1 MSAIYW
7 LGIGIL
13 GPKSNNQDS
22 ALLLNEHPVL
32 QSITCG
38 NWSRP
43 GLGRSPRNVC
53 ASCNPTSIAD
63 IGSLLLEA
71 GGVHS
76 SFICRLGSVIKHT
89 EPCSRVLRAGQQ
101 TGVGGGDGLTVHR
114 GTRIG
119 EWARTTITQ
128 VIEACRVKIK
138 RKIFLICSN

>member
-1 MSAIYW
+1 MNAIYS
-7 LGIGIL
+7 LHIGIL
-13 GPKSNNQDS
+13 GHKSNNQHS
-22 ALLLNEHPVL
+22 VPLLNEYPVL
-32 QSITCG
+32 QLITCG
-38 NWSRP
+38 NRP
-43 GLGRSPRNVC
+43 RPRPGRSPRNVC
-53 ASCNPTSIAD
+53 GSCYLTSIAD

-89 EPCSRVLRAGQQ
+89 EPCFRVLRARQE
-101 TGVGGGDGLTVHR
+101 TGVGGRDGLTVHR

-128 VIEACRVKIK
+128 VIEACRVKRN

>member
-1 MSAIYW
+1 MYW
-7 LGIGIL
+7 LHIGIL

-22 ALLLNEHPVL
+22 ALLLNEYPVL

-38 NWSRP
+38 NWPRSGP
-43 GLGRSPRNVC
+43 GRSPRNVC
-53 ASCNPTSIAD
+53 ASHNPTSITD

-89 EPCSRVLRAGQQ
+89 EPCFRVLRARQE

-119 EWARTTITQ
+119 ERARTTVAQ
-128 VIEACRVKIK
+128 VIEACRVKIN
-138 RKIFLICSN
+138 RKIFLIYSN